1 MKLYSNFTL
10 NNTFFRTTL
19 YFSLFCFIFSLS
31 GCVTTDTVYITEN
44 AKKPVKKDYE
54 IVSLLLRT
62 GQKIFTK
69 GTTAKFFQSYKE
81 KSNVVVYYLYDTTI
95 VSENDK
101 KIAAIE
107 KIIEFKDIES
117 AKVEITNV
125 NTGVTILLILSPFIL
140 YGLYYLFFFLLYAL
154 GGGHSG

>member
-1 MKLYSNFTL
+1 MKNIV
-10 NNTFFRTTL
+10 FFRTTL
-19 YFSLFCFIFSLS
+19 YVLLFSFIFSIS
-31 GCVTTDTVYITEN
+31 GCVSTDTVYVTEN

-54 IVSLLLRT
+54 IVSLLLKN
-62 GQKIFTK
+62 GQTIFLK
-69 GTTAKFFQSYKE
+69 GTDAKFIKSYKE

-101 KIAAIE
+101 KIASTE

-140 YGLYYLFFFLLYAL
+140 YGLFYLTIILAYAI
-154 GGGHSG
+154 GGGH